1 MIKKAVIPA
10 AGYGTR
16 FLPATKAQPKEMLPV
31 IDTPVIQ
38 YVVEE
43 AIQSGLDDILIITGR
58 GKRAIIDHFDRSMEM
73 EYFLRDRGKED
84 VVKQLR
90 DISELADIYTI
101 RQKEPNGLGDAIMYA
116 RRHIGDDAF
125 AILLGDTIMES
136 FTERNCAGQLIDIF
150 QRVRR
155 PVIAV
160 EEVPLDR
167 VDRYG
172 IILGKEVS
180 PNTYLIE
187 RLVEKPK
194 PSEAPSNLAISG
206 RYILTPEIF
215 DYLAKTP
222 KGLGGEVQLTDA
234 LNLMCRKEQIFAFK
248 FDGRRHDIGN
258 RLDYLKSTVMF
269 ALRREDLKEQ
279 FRSFLHDI
287 LTFDDPRQYGRM
299 APGKPAT
306 SAKIGKG
313 AKHRRS

>member
-1 MIKKAVIPA
+1 MIKKAGIPA

-167 VDRYG
+167 VDR
-172 IILGKEVS
+172 
-180 PNTYLIE
+180 
-187 RLVEKPK
+187 
-194 PSEAPSNLAISG
+194 
-206 RYILTPEIF
+206 
-215 DYLAKTP
+215 
-222 KGLGGEVQLTDA
+222 
-234 LNLMCRKEQIFAFK
+234 
-248 FDGRRHDIGN
+248 
-258 RLDYLKSTVMF
+258 
-269 ALRREDLKEQ
+269 
-279 FRSFLHDI
+279 
-287 LTFDDPRQYGRM
+287 
-299 APGKPAT
+299 
-306 SAKIGKG
+306 
-313 AKHRRS
+313 